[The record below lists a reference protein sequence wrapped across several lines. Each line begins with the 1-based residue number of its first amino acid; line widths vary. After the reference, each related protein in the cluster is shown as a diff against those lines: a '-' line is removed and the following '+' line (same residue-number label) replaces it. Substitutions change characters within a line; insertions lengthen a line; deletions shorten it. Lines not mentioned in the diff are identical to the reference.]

1 MPERPS
7 TAQPPRMTDRLAII
21 AAEREVAR
29 LRRERDAAL
38 LKVGQLTMEIEQLKA
53 LPPVA
58 TDEPARLAVVVN
70 SNTPAPRPRR
80 TA

>member
-1 MPERPS
+1 MPERAA
-7 TAQPPRMTDRLAII
+7 TKTPPRMTDRLAII
-21 AAEREVAR
+21 AAEREAAR

-38 LKVGQLTMEIEQLKA
+38 MKVGQLTMEIERLKA

-58 TDEPARLAVVVN
+58 TDEPEHVAVVVD
-70 SNTPAPRPRR
+70 SNTPAPRRRR